1 MKFLITTIY
10 NFLTSII
17 PGIIKYWKLIIL
29 VLLCFYI
36 VYLNV
41 SLNSKENT
49 ILQLKADYQKERD
62 ASIIKMK
69 EQEAKYKSLETKYNI
84 DVLRKKLDN
93 KDKTNQEINTIK
105 TEDVSKVLKFNSTCS
120 DCLRGRYNEK
130 TVIIRSI

>member
-17 PGIIKYWKLIIL
+17 SSIIKYWKLIIL
-29 VLLCFYI
+29 MLLGFYI
-36 VYLNV
+36 VYLNI

-49 ILQLKADYQKERD
+49 ILQLKANYQKERD
-62 ASIIKMK
+62 ALIIRMR

-93 KDKTNQEINTIK
+93 KSKINQEINTIK
-105 TEDVSKVLKFNSTCS
+105 TEDASKVLKFNSTCS
-120 DCLRGRYNEK
+120 ECLKRRYNEK
-130 TVIIRSI
+130 TVIIHSI